1 MSKRSQVKTVTKPSK
16 ASREKRPRHKPSTDK
31 LNSVGE
37 PDHRPALEPTL
48 LFPIL
53 IILFFSFAVYFN
65 ALYCDF
71 VYDDIDQVLN
81 NPWIRDIRNIPTFF
95 SKGVW
100 GFWMDPAKSN
110 YYRPLMYVTYT
121 FVYHLFGAKAWGF
134 HLVNIL
140 FHCGVTVLVFLLSRK
155 LLMDHRPSRFPA
167 DIVFPSIAAILFASH
182 PIHTEA
188 VTWIAGLP
196 DVAFTFFYLLS
207 FYLYARSK
215 AGLSGSYLF
224 SVACFTVAAFF
235 KEPALTLPIVLF
247 AYDYVFR
254 EARTHFLD
262 YARRYVPYL
271 VIGVGYLA
279 LRIHAL
285 GKFAPNKMHVSLS
298 AYQYVINVFPL
309 FAKYLE
315 KLIAPLNLNTFHVLH
330 PISSLFELKG
340 AFSFM
345 ATAAFL
351 ILTAIAFKKNKVV
364 FLSLLFVAVP
374 LLPVLYIP
382 VLAENSFTERYL
394 YLPSVGYVIL
404 LSTVLL
410 WVKERLPR
418 MVRSVTVILI
428 VVLGLYTVGTVN
440 RNNMWKNNFL
450 LWADTVKKSPD
461 SPFAH
466 TALGNEYA
474 FKGRLDMALAE
485 YQTALRLRPD
495 YADAHVNLG
504 ILYRWRGQLDMA
516 ITEYETAL
524 RLKPDYADAHYD
536 LANAYAAKGQLDMAI
551 AEYQTALR
559 LKPNYA
565 NAHFNLGVAY
575 LRKNAVDMAKG
586 EFEEG
591 LKISPDN
598 QKALRLLN
606 SIASK

>member
-1 MSKRSQVKTVTKPSK
+1 LAKRSQVKTVTKPSK
-16 ASREKRPRHKPSTDK
+16 ASREKRLRHKPTMDK
-31 LNSVGE
+31 LNSAQE
-37 PDHRPALEPTL
+37 PDNRPALEPTL

-53 IILFFSFAVYFN
+53 IIASFSCAVYFN

-71 VYDDIDQVLN
+71 VYDDIDQVVN

-121 FVYHLFGAKAWGF
+121 FVYQLFGAKAWGF

-140 FHCGVTVLVFLLSRK
+140 FHCGVAVLVFLMSRK
-155 LLMDHRPSRFPA
+155 LLMDRRTAGFPPSF
-167 DIVFPSIAAILFASH
+167 VFPSLAAILFASH

-207 FYLYARSK
+207 FYLYTRSK
-215 AGLSGSYLF
+215 TGASGSYLL
-224 SVACFTVAAFF
+224 SVACFTIAAFF
-235 KEPALTLPIVLF
+235 KEPALTLPIVLV
-247 AYDYVFR
+247 AYDYAFR
-254 EARTHFLD
+254 ESRIHFLD
-262 YARRYVPYL
+262 YVGRYVPY
-271 VIGVGYLA
+271 VMIGVGYLA

-285 GKFAPNKMHVSLS
+285 GKFAPNKMHMSLS

-315 KLIAPLNLNTFHVLH
+315 KLVAPLNLNTFHVLH
-330 PISSLFELKG
+330 PISSLLELKG

-345 ATAAFL
+345 ATAVFL
-351 ILTAIAFKKNKVV
+351 ILTAIALKKNKVV

-404 LSTVLL
+404 LSTGLL
-410 WVKERLPR
+410 WVRERLPR
-418 MVRSVTVILI
+418 MVRSITVILV

-440 RNNMWKNNFL
+440 RNNMWKNNLL

-474 FKGRLDMALAE
+474 FKGRMDMALAE
-485 YQTALRLRPD
+485 YQTALSLNPD

-524 RLKPDYADAHYD
+524 RLKPDYADTHYD
-536 LANAYAAKGQLDMAI
+536 LANAYAAKSQWDMAI

-575 LRKNAVDMAKG
+575 LRKGAVDMAKG
-586 EFEEG
+586 ELEEG

-598 QKALRLLN
+598 QKARRLLN